1 MIEDLKERIAKKL
14 VTIGTEATL
23 KNLRQGNLEKV
34 FITKNCPEKV
44 RDDIKDFKED
54 VEIVEL
60 DKTNEELGV
69 MCKKQYAISVLGFLK
84 EK

>member
-1 MIEDLKERIAKKL
+1 MIDELKERIEKKL
-14 VTIGTEATL
+14 VTIGTESTL
-23 KNLRQGNLEKV
+23 KNLREGNLEKV
-34 FITKNCPEKV
+34 FITKNCPEDV
-44 RDDIKDFKED
+44 REDIKDFSEE